1 MLEILAS
8 FPPSSCSPR
17 HWQGAG
23 NKRSRALETR
33 TPVGEHDIT
42 WQGLQVA
49 MQSPA
54 LLGSSSLGLET
65 SSRHSAPK
73 CRPILCKYR
82 PFTSDTAF
90 AVKQAS
96 HTRDS
101 RPTSAAGKFQA
112 GRDDTIRA
120 LDSLLGSTDDVD
132 LKQDEARQLAS
143 SSSSSSVSAFTSAP
157 AAVDVS
163 SSRPQGDIS
172 RDFQGSSA
180 QARSALIAFG
190 AVLDFGC
197 SI

>member
-1 MLEILAS
+1 M
-8 FPPSSCSPR
+8 
-17 HWQGAG
+17 
-23 NKRSRALETR
+23 
-33 TPVGEHDIT
+33 GEHEIT

-73 CRPILCKYR
+73 CRTILCKHR
-82 PFTSDTAF
+82 PFTCDTAF

-132 LKQDEARQLAS
+132 LKQGGARQLA

-172 RDFQGSSA
+172 RDFQESSA
-180 QARSALIAFG
+180 PVRLALIAFG
-190 AVLDFGC
+190 AVLDFGY
-197 SI
+197 SV